1 MNERTYDLVLFGA
14 TGFTGK
20 LVAEALAKR
29 GKDLRWAIAG
39 RNRQNLEA
47 VRKAI
52 GLPELPIL
60 VADASDS
67 TALAEVA
74 KSTKVVC
81 TTVGPYAKYGMPL
94 VAACVEAGTDYCDLT
109 GETTFVRASIDRHE
123 AKAKETGARI
133 VHCSGFDSIP
143 SDLGVLVLH
152 DWFGKHG
159 KKLTRAKLFAGP
171 VKGGFSGGT
180 AHSVLGML
188 EQASNDPSARR
199 VLGDPYS
206 LTPGYRGPDHGDQA
220 TVKHDRAV
228 GEWTAPF
235 VMAAINTRVVR
246 RSNMLLDFAYGKDF
260 RYEEV
265 MSLPRG
271 VKGPIMGAA
280 IAGGMG
286 AFLALGAIPL
296 TRPLLAKA
304 LPEPGEGPSEDDR
317 NNGYFKV
324 RVFGWSDG
332 ETAPS
337 AVCKIEGDGDPG
349 YAATARMLTEV
360 ARLLVETHDGRKK
373 GGILTPASAIGLPLV
388 PRLREVGVRFD
399 VS

>member
-1 MNERTYDLVLFGA
+1 MAERTYDLVLFGA

-20 LVAEALAKR
+20 LVAEAIAKR

-39 RNRQNLEA
+39 RNQQKLEA
-47 VRKAI
+47 VRTSI

-60 VADASDS
+60 IADANDPS
-67 TALAEVA
+67 ALAEVA
-74 KSTKVVC
+74 KSTRVVC
-81 TTVGPYAKYGMPL
+81 TTVGPYARYGKPL
-94 VAACVEAGTDYCDLT
+94 VKACVEAGTDYCDLT
-109 GETTFVRASIDRHE
+109 GETTFVRASIDELE
-123 AKAKETGARI
+123 ARAKETGARI

-143 SDLGVLVLH
+143 SDLGVLALH
-152 DWFGKHG
+152 DHFKSHG
-159 KKLTRAKLFAGP
+159 KQLARAKLFAGP

-180 AHSVLGML
+180 VHSMLGMV
-188 EQASNDPSARR
+188 EQASTDASARR

-206 LTPGYRGPDHGDQA
+206 LTPGFRGSDRGDQA
-220 TVKHDRAV
+220 MVRHDDEV

-271 VKGPIMGAA
+271 MRGPLMGAA
-280 IAGGMG
+280 ISCGMG
-286 AFLALGAIPL
+286 AFMALGAIPV
-296 TRPLLAKA
+296 TRPLLARA
-304 LPEPGEGPSEDDR
+304 LPEPGEGPSEEAR
-317 NNGYFKV
+317 NTGFFKM
-324 RVFGWSDG
+324 RVFGWSAG

-337 AVCKIEGDGDPG
+337 AVCKIEGEGDPG
-349 YAATARMLTEV
+349 YAATARMLAEV
-360 ARLLVETHDGRKK
+360 SRLLVETSKEGKR
-373 GGILTPASAIGLPLV
+373 GGILTPASALGLSLI